1 MLWSINGSSDATPVI
16 PKVEEPE
23 EILKFVDGCIWNT
36 DGVFVIYTLQACRIS
51 LREREQ
57 IAKKNG
63 FPNKEIT
70 MDFICPLFYLQVHT
84 SGVISRLGGNQ
95 VN

>member
-1 MLWSINGSSDATPVI
+1 MLSSINGSSDATPII

-23 EILKFVDGCIWNT
+23 EILKFFDGCIGNT
-36 DGVFVIYTLQACRIS
+36 DGVFIIYTLHVCRIS

-57 IAKKNG
+57 ILKKFG
-63 FPNKEIT
+63 FQNKEIS
-70 MDFICPLFYLQVHT
+70 MDFICPLFYLHT

-95 VN
+95 VI